1 MEQVRSLN
9 QWWQSSI
16 RNNVLLPQF
25 KEVNGMKAVNV
36 KSENDII
43 SNVVGTKFFAK
54 GIDWENGIIQSPIDF
69 IDAFPEIIAKM
80 YNQQVDTI
88 KSAFKFLFEVIK
100 FVAQKLGGWDKLI
113 DLIMLA
119 FPLPK
124 HVKLVL
130 EILKKILPVISSL
143 PKDVVPNFIF
153 TALEKG
159 NETSTPEDLLL
170 KLAEAFD
177 SDGKQEIVKPE
188 NGDSLPLQSIIADGK
203 MSLEDKVMYVLL
215 SLANKEEKDIL
226 TKAKKL
232 DDASS
237 DSRQRLMIEL
247 QIQVQKLTQTY
258 NALSNLMKAFHEAS
272 MNSIR
277 NFR

>member
-1 MEQVRSLN
+1 MEQINSLN

-16 RNNVLLPQF
+16 KDYVLKPQF
-25 KEVNGMKAVNV
+25 KEVNVTEAVNV
-36 KSENDII
+36 KSDNNRI
-43 SNVVGTKFFAK
+43 SNVVGMKLLSK

-69 IDAFPEIIAKM
+69 VDAFPEIIEKM
-80 YNQQVDTI
+80 YNQQVDAI
-88 KSAFKFLFEVIK
+88 KSSFKFLFDAIK

-113 DLIMLA
+113 DLVMLA

-130 EILKKILPVISSL
+130 EVLKKILPVISPL
-143 PKDVVPNFIF
+143 PKDSVPNFIF
-153 TALEKG
+153 TALEKA
-159 NETSTPEDLLL
+159 NETTTPEDLLFQI
-170 KLAEAFD
+170 ASSFATD
-177 SDGKQEIVKPE
+177 DKQDIVKPE
-188 NGDSLPLQSIIADGK
+188 NGGSIPLQSIIADGK

-215 SLANKEEKDIL
+215 SLANKEEKEIL
-226 TKAKKL
+226 AKSKKL

-258 NALSNLMKAFHEAS
+258 NALSNLMKTFHEAS